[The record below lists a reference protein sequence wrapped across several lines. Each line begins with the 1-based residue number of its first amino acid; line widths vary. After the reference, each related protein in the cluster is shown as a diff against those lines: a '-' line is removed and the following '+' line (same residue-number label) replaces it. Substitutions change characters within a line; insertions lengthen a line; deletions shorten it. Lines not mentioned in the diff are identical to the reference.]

1 MPPNDTLTLIWAGII
16 AIAIFGYVVMDG
28 FDLGIGILFPW
39 LGHKDSGGPAAL
51 ANDRNTAINTI
62 APVWDGNETWLV
74 LGGGGLFAAFPLAY
88 AVIMPAVYAPLIA
101 MLMGLILRGVSFEYR
116 ARTTRLW
123 IWDRAFAGGSMLAAF
138 SQGIILG
145 AVLQG
150 VKVEGRAYAGGW
162 FDWLSPFSLLT
173 GVSVVAGYALLGA
186 CWLIYRTEHGLQD
199 RAFVLARRAGIV
211 TLIAVVA
218 VSLATPFLYHDYFS
232 RWFEAPGLYLAAPV
246 PILVGVTGLMF
257 IRALKQRREL
267 QPFLLALSLFL
278 LSFIGLGISM
288 MPWIIPGKISIYDAA
303 TAANSQVFMLV
314 GVAIMLPI
322 IIGYTGYSYW
332 VFRGKVGHDGYH

>member
-1 MPPNDTLTLIWAGII
+1 MAPNDTLTVIWAGII

-39 LGHKDSGGPAAL
+39 LGKG
-51 ANDRNTAINTI
+51 NDRNTAVNTI

-88 AVIMPAVYAPLIA
+88 AVLMPAVYAPLIA
-101 MLMGLILRGVSFEYR
+101 MLIGLIFRGVAFEYR
-116 ARTTRLW
+116 VRTMRLW
-123 IWDRAFAGGSMLAAF
+123 IWDIGFAAGSVLAAF
-138 SQGIILG
+138 SQGVILG

-186 CWLIYRTEHGLQD
+186 CWLIYRTEGSLQD
-199 RAFVLARRAGIV
+199 RAFGLAKIMGVV
-211 TLIAVVA
+211 TLVAVVA

-232 RWFEAPGLYLAAPV
+232 RWFQRPGIFLAAPV
-246 PILVGVTGLMF
+246 PILVGVTALLF
-257 IRALKQRREL
+257 VRALKARQEL
-267 QPFLLALSLFL
+267 APFLLALGLFA

-288 MPWIIPGKISIYDAA
+288 VPWIIPGQISIYDAA
-303 TAANSQVFMLV
+303 TAESSQIFMLI
-314 GVAIMLPI
+314 GTGIMLPI
-322 IIGYTGYSYW
+322 IIGYTAYAYW

>member
-1 MPPNDTLTLIWAGII
+1 MASNDTLTLIWAGII

-39 LGHKDSGGPAAL
+39 LRGGD
-51 ANDRNTAINTI
+51 DRNTAINTI
-62 APVWDGNETWLV
+62 APVWDGNETWQV

-88 AVIMPAVYAPLIA
+88 AVIMPAVYTPLIA
-101 MLMGLILRGVSFEYR
+101 MLVGLILRGVSFEYR

-123 IWDRAFAGGSMLAAF
+123 IWDRAFAFGSLLAAF
-138 SQGIILG
+138 SQGVILG

-162 FDWLSPFSLLT
+162 FDWLSAFSLLT

-199 RAFVLARRAGIV
+199 RAFALARVAGIV
-211 TLIAVVA
+211 TLVA
-218 VSLATPFLYHDYFS
+218 IVAISLATPFLYHDYFS
-232 RWFEAPGLYLAAPV
+232 RWFEPPGMYLVAPV
-246 PILVGVTGLMF
+246 PVLVGITAILFVKALRR
-257 IRALKQRREL
+257 RAEL
-267 QPFLLALSLFL
+267 APFLLALGLFF
-278 LSFIGLGISM
+278 LSFTGLGISM
-288 MPWIIPGKISIYDAA
+288 FPWAIPGQISIYDAA
-303 TAANSQVFMLV
+303 TAENSQIFMLV

-322 IIGYTGYSYW
+322 IIGYTAYAYW

>member
-1 MPPNDTLTLIWAGII
+1 MASNDTLTLIWAAIIGIS
-16 AIAIFGYVVMDG
+16 IFGYVVMDG

-39 LGHKDSGGPAAL
+39 LGKGD
-51 ANDRNTAINTI
+51 DRNTAINTI

-88 AVIMPAVYAPLIA
+88 AVIMPAVYTPLIA
-101 MLMGLILRGVSFEYR
+101 MLVGLILRGVSFEYR
-116 ARTTRLW
+116 SRTTRLW
-123 IWDRAFAGGSMLAAF
+123 IWDRAFAGGSMVAAF
-138 SQGIILG
+138 SQGVILG

-150 VKVEGRAYAGGW
+150 VKVDGRAYAGGW

-173 GVSVVAGYALLGA
+173 GGAVVAGYALLGA

-199 RAFVLARRAGIV
+199 RAFALAKTAGIV
-211 TLIAVVA
+211 TLVGIVA

-232 RWFEAPGLYLAAPV
+232 RWFEPPGLFLAAPV
-246 PILVGVTGLMF
+246 PLLVGVTAVLF
-257 IRALKQRREL
+257 ARALRRRAEL
-267 QPFLLALSLFL
+267 APFLLALGLFL

-288 MPWIIPGKISIYDAA
+288 FPWAIPGQISIYDAA
-303 TAANSQVFMLV
+303 TAANSQAFMLV

-322 IIGYTGYSYW
+322 IIGYTAYAYW

>member
-1 MPPNDTLTLIWAGII
+1 MAPDDTLTLIWAGII

-39 LGHKDSGGPAAL
+39 LGKGS
-51 ANDRNTAINTI
+51 DRNTAINTI

-101 MLMGLILRGVSFEYR
+101 MLMGLTLRGVSFEYR

-150 VKVEGRAYAGGW
+150 VRVEGRAYAGGW

-199 RAFVLARRAGIV
+199 RAFALARLAGIV

-232 RWFEAPGLYLAAPV
+232 RWFEAPGIYLAAPV
-246 PILVGVTGLMF
+246 PILVSVTALLFM
-257 IRALKQRREL
+257 RALKLRREL
-267 QPFLLALSLFL
+267 QPFLLALGLFL

-303 TAANSQVFMLV
+303 TPANSQSFMLV
-314 GVAIMLPI
+314 GVGIMLPI
-322 IIGYTGYSYW
+322 IIAYTAYSYW